1 MRQKLNIFISHSAA
15 DSKIGEKFL
24 NFLLSLG
31 YEKKQIFYSSK
42 YHNGVE
48 LGKNFPNVVKD
59 SFIKSDIIV
68 LLLTDN
74 YYKSYYCVCE
84 EGAAWISTNKE
95 IVPVLL
101 GDLSFGDMKGF
112 IDSSTKSFSPKHS
125 ETEELYTYFSH
136 RSYGDYNELDAKKQ
150 YYDFLHTSVGIINDL
165 SMELNDKE
173 EEILLEIS
181 QSPNA
186 YAIYSDLM
194 NVIQINCNNKKL
206 CDGLDTIE
214 KLEYK
219 SAMEHLLD
227 LGLVE
232 RKKKRHI
239 LNFIYLTSKGAH
251 YVENKQN
258 KL

>member
-1 MRQKLNIFISHSAA
+1 MKQIILPVTVHLNIRLPLALLQPEPA
-15 DSKIGEKFL
+15 DAPTGPEPEAHACQGCGNCGGCRKCQHEEKL
-24 NFLLSLG
+24 
-31 YEKKQIFYSSK
+31 
-42 YHNGVE
+42 
-48 LGKNFPNVVKD
+48 
-59 SFIKSDIIV
+59 
-68 LLLTDN
+68 
-74 YYKSYYCVCE
+74 
-84 EGAAWISTNKE
+84 
-95 IVPVLL
+95 PVLL